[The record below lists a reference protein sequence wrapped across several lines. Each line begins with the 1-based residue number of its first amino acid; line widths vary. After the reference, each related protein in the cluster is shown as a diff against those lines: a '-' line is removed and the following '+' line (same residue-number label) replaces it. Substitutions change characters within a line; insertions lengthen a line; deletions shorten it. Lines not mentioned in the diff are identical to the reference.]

1 MVKLFCNKM
10 HIIMLNFKIKV
21 YQKVIIIHKISHFQK
36 HQSSIIDKLCSVLL
50 YFISNKDG

>member
-10 HIIMLNFKIKV
+10 HIIMLKV

-36 HQSSIIDKLCSVLL
+36 RQSSIIDKLCSVLL

>member
-1 MVKLFCNKM
+1 MVELFCNKM
-10 HIIMLNFKIKV
+10 HIIILKV
-21 YQKVIIIHKISHFQK
+21 YQKVIIHKISHFQK